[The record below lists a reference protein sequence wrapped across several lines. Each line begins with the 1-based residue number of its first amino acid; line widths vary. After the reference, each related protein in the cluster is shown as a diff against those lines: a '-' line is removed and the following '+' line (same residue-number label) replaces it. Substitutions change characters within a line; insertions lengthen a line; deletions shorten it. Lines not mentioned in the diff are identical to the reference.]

1 MLAFVFQRPAAND
14 GRGITVHVEVS
25 ATRRRKMQSL
35 HDLHQSGAKGRL
47 RNHPAPVEAGRRDL
61 RSRTGQWVGLPSV
74 TAPEGSYFKVLGT
87 AFRRDDEV
95 KL

>member
-1 MLAFVFQRPAAND
+1 MTCISPAPRA
-14 GRGITVHVEVS
+14 GCAII
-25 ATRRRKMQSL
+25 
-35 HDLHQSGAKGRL
+35 
-47 RNHPAPVEAGRRDL
+47 PAPVEAGRRDL